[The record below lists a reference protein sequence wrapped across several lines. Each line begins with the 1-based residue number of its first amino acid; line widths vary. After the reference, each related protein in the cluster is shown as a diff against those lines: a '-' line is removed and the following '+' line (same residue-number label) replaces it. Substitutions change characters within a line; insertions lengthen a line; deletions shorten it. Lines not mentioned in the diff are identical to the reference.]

1 MSLLSQSGKKYDWLN
16 DKTVRDEDQDKLN
29 QLANLYNKTK
39 EQKYKEQWYE
49 LESSNQLHWEPYQE
63 DPIHKLEETV

>member
-16 DKTVRDEDQDKLN
+16 DKTVRDEDQAKLN

-39 EQKYKEQWYE
+39 EQKYKKQWYE
-49 LESSNQLHWEPYQE
+49 LVKKIVRH
-63 DPIHKLEETV
+63 I

>member
-39 EQKYKEQWYE
+39 QQKYKEQWYE
-49 LESSNQLHWEPYQE
+49 LVKKIVRHIPS
-63 DPIHKLEETV
+63 

>member
-29 QLANLYNKTK
+29 QLANQYNKTK

-49 LESSNQLHWEPYQE
+49 LVKKIVRH
-63 DPIHKLEETV
+63 I